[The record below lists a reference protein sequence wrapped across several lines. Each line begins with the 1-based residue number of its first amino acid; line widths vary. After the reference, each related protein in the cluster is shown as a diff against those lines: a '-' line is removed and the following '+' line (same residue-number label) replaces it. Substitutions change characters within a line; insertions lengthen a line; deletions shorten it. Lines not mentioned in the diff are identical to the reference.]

1 MFKLNVTCRK
11 DTKEWERIKARLMQT
26 SPRQIDVGWFEEAK
40 YPDGTPVAWIAML
53 NEYGYM
59 TTGKYSGYHPPRP
72 FFRTFLKEYITN
84 TILVNSNIAPKV
96 AAVAEGRMSWATL
109 HRQIGE
115 QLVEWVRKK
124 ILETNSP
131 HNTPLTISLKGFDDP
146 LIETGRMYDTVRY
159 KLSRKARS
167 GNNS

>member
-1 MFKLNVTCRK
+1 MLKLNVKFKK
-11 DTKEWERIKARLMQT
+11 DTKKWEKMKQRLLKTQ
-26 SPRQIDVGWFEEAK
+26 PRQIDVGWFSEAR

-59 TTGKYSGYHPPRP
+59 TSGKYQGYHPPRP
-72 FFRTFLKEYITN
+72 FFRSFLKEFVMN
-84 TILVNSNIAPKV
+84 TVLMNSNIAPKV
-96 AAVAEGRMSWATL
+96 AAVAEGRMTWAAL
-109 HRQIGE
+109 HRDIGQ
-115 QLVEWVRKK
+115 QLVDWVRKK

-131 HNTPLTISLKGFDDP
+131 PNTPLTISLKGFNDP

-167 GNNS
+167 